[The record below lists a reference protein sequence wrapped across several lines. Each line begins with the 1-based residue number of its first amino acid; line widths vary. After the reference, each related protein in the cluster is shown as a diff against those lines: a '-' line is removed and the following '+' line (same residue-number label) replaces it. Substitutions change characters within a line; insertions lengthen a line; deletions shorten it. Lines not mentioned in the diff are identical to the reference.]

1 MFWIHTENKGKMPSS
16 SYVLRRWEKKE
27 RGGERKQRDKGRK
40 IVKYKET
47 LKRSGEKHS
56 ELPKQMY
63 SNTLFDTYSLRTL
76 WLLLR
81 ANWS

>member
-27 RGGERKQRDKGRK
+27 RKGERKQRDKGRK

>member
-1 MFWIHTENKGKMPSS
+1 MGEKREKGGK
-16 SYVLRRWEKKE
+16 
-27 RGGERKQRDKGRK
+27 GERKQRDKGRK